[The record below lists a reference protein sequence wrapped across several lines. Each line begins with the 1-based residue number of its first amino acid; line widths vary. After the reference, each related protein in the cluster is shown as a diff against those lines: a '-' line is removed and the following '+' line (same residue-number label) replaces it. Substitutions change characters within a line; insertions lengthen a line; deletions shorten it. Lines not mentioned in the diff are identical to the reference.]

1 MIKVTN
7 LVKSFL
13 IAGLSA
19 LIFQGCNQNTIVI
32 PKEKASTNEVYFTI
46 NDAILSLANQL
57 SKNNTL
63 SPKDTGTITVTS
75 FVDLQQLNKTSQFG
89 RVIGESL
96 FSELFVRGFNVSD
109 FRGQNAITINANGEF
124 YITRNITMLQS
135 EVSNTYILV
144 GTYSKIDQNVII
156 NARILDN
163 KTGKIVSSGRV
174 MYANDDCS
182 IFNVCNNAQ
191 RKIKLISDDVQPST
205 PNSNPSTDGTITM
218 RKIQF

>member
-1 MIKVTN
+1 MTNMVKIIKN
-7 LVKSFL
+7 SLVVGVAVFL
-13 IAGLSA
+13 
-19 LIFQGCNQNTIVI
+19 FQGCNQNTIVI

-57 SKNNTL
+57 SKNNSL

-163 KTGKIVSSGRV
+163 KTGKIVTSGRV

-191 RKIKLISDDVQPST
+191 RKIKLVSDESST
-205 PNSNPSTDGTITM
+205 PATSSHQASDGTITM

>member
-1 MIKVTN
+1 MTN
-7 LVKSFL
+7 MVKIVKNCLVVGVAVFL
-13 IAGLSA
+13 
-19 LIFQGCNQNTIVI
+19 FQGCNQNTIVI

-57 SKNNTL
+57 SKNNSL

-163 KTGKIVSSGRV
+163 KTGKIVTSGRV

-191 RKIKLISDDVQPST
+191 RKIKLVSDEPST
-205 PNSNPSTDGTITM
+205 PATSSHQASDGTITM

>member
-1 MIKVTN
+1 MKHIFTKSLL
-7 LVKSFL
+7 LVLLTVF
-13 IAGLSA
+13 
-19 LIFQGCNQNTIVI
+19 FQGCNQNTIII
-32 PKEKASTNEVYFTI
+32 PKEKASTNEVYYSI
-46 NDAILSLANQL
+46 NDAILSLSNQL
-57 SKNNTL
+57 SKNNALAPT
-63 SPKDTGTITVTS
+63 DTGTITVTS

-191 RKIKLISDDVQPST
+191 RKIKWVSEDYKTST
-205 PNSNPSTDGTITM
+205 QKEEKEILPQTK
-218 RKIQF
+218 KILF

>member
-1 MIKVTN
+1 MTKIAKVLN
-7 LVKSFL
+7 SFL
-13 IAGLSA
+13 IMGLA
-19 LIFQGCNQNTIVI
+19 TFFFQGCNQNTIVI
-32 PKEKASTNEVYFTI
+32 PKEKASTNETYFTI
-46 NDAILSLANQL
+46 NDAILSLSNQL
-57 SKNNTL
+57 SKNNSL

-191 RKIKLISDDVQPST
+191 RKIKLVSDEPSSPANT
-205 PNSNPSTDGTITM
+205 SNQATDGTITM

>member
-1 MIKVTN
+1 MFNMLK
-7 LVKSFL
+7 LVRTSL
-13 IAGLSA
+13 IIVMFAVY
-19 LIFQGCNQNTIVI
+19 FQGCNQNTIVI
-32 PKEKASTNEVYFTI
+32 PKDKASTNEVYFTI

-63 SPKDTGTITVTS
+63 SQKDTGTITVTS

-191 RKIKLISDDVQPST
+191 RKIKLISDDIPDT
-205 PNSNPSTDGTITM
+205 INNSNQPKEGTIAM